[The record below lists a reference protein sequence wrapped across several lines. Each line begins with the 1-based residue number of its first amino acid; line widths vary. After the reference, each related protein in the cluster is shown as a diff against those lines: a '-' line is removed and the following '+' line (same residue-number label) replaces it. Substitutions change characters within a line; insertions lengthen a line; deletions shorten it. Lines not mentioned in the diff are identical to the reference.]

1 MSVRHLRMSS
11 AAANMGKPSMTYRRV
26 FTGRRAL
33 LALAT
38 CCCMQWAMAQSL
50 DTQRQYDL
58 PAGRLV
64 DALNVLSEQSGLQ
77 IVYDAQ
83 ALSGQTTAALRGA
96 MTAEQALRTLLQRR
110 GLVFEQVSE
119 RTVRVRRAATA
130 RPAEPKARAEPAE
143 EEPVTLPELLV
154 RGSRSLNADIRRRIH
169 DPQPYVV
176 FDRTA
181 IERAGALNL
190 DRKSVV
196 QGKSGAVR
204 VVLGGDR
211 RLKKKK

>member
-1 MSVRHLRMSS
+1 MIRRPPGSTRTVTLCPYTTCFRSASVQ
-11 AAANMGKPSMTYRRV
+11 ANDRFRLVGCLYAGSPFPDEQRRCELGKPSMTYRRV

-64 DALNVLSEQSGLQ
+64 DALNVLSEQGGLQ

-83 ALSGQTTAALRGA
+83 ALSGPTTAALRGA

-110 GLVFEQVSE
+110 GLEFEQVSE
-119 RTVRVRRAATA
+119 R
-130 RPAEPKARAEPAE
+130 
-143 EEPVTLPELLV
+143 L
-154 RGSRSLNADIRRRIH
+154 
-169 DPQPYVV
+169 
-176 FDRTA
+176 
-181 IERAGALNL
+181 
-190 DRKSVV
+190 
-196 QGKSGAVR
+196 
-204 VVLGGDR
+204 
-211 RLKKKK
+211 